1 MDGEVM
7 SSESKANIK
16 APGVDIQL
24 EEAKFLWDEYR
35 YRHELCWKLI
45 FQITT
50 AVVAILVIPYIR
62 LDITESVGLWIVALP
77 FLAIILVVFAM
88 SRLKRE
94 LEILAKIRTAHRER
108 QGKIHHIT
116 WTSDG
121 HFTRDVI
128 LYLIGLALVGIAD
141 MIALVYIWL
150 PA

>member
-1 MDGEVM
+1 M
-7 SSESKANIK
+7 SLEAKANIQD
-16 APGVDIQL
+16 PGEGIKL

-50 AVVAILVIPYIR
+50 AVVAILIIPYIKP
-62 LDITESVGLWIVALP
+62 DITKSVGIWMVALP
-77 FLAIILVVFAM
+77 FLAIILVVFSM

-94 LEILAKIRTAHRER
+94 LEVLDKIRTAHRER
-108 QGKIHHIT
+108 QGKIHHIA

-141 MIALVYIWL
+141 MIALIYIWR